1 MMSLPHMAERPY
13 FPPSPQHTWEERKP
27 IQLPSIRQAFP
38 ELHTAKPQGS
48 AFPLEPHS
56 ASSERST
63 TSEWSDSGR
72 DLFPY
77 KRAAFAS
84 HPDPYYNDSL
94 PPRVFRSPAMRV
106 RADSS
111 LSPQSPFATKPASPK
126 SYVGPDRPIPFV
138 SDYVHTGLRSPP
150 VDPLPVSRP
159 EYQQPHQMRL
169 PSLTLDP
176 NVGQHHTAWSD
187 FAFDASARRATDNQP
202 QGLTP
207 YEPSIASYGH
217 AAGFQPRLHSYSGP
231 ATAHIGQHPQ
241 SHVRDAYMGGYE
253 VSIGPATK
261 QRKRRGNLP
270 KKTTDLLRTWFKLHL
285 QHPYPTEDEK
295 QELMRQTDLQMSMLS
310 HYQASRIFFYFPINL
325 CANEATDQISNW
337 FINARRRQLPAM
349 INSAKAEVGLRNAKG
364 HERKPEETSSEYS
377 DSHRVES
384 IDGSDQDLSGE
395 EEDFETRSQRDEAF
409 KRSSV

>member
-1 MMSLPHMAERPY
+1 MSLPNMVERPY
-13 FPPSPQHTWEERKP
+13 FPPSPHQTWEERKP

-48 AFPLEPHS
+48 AFQSEPHS

-63 TSEWSDSGR
+63 ISEWSEVNR

-84 HPDPYYNDSL
+84 HPDPYHNESL

-111 LSPQSPFATKPASPK
+111 LSPQSPFATKPASPELCTRQ
-126 SYVGPDRPIPFV
+126 DRPISFI
-138 SDYVHTGLRSPP
+138 SDHTRSSSL

-159 EYQQPHQMRL
+159 EYPPSHTRL
-169 PSLTLDP
+169 PPLMLDP
-176 NVGQHHTAWSD
+176 HIGQHHTAWPNY
-187 FAFDASARRATDNQP
+187 AYDAPARRATENPP

-207 YEPSIASYGH
+207 YEPPIPSYAAH

-231 ATAHIGQHPQ
+231 PTAHIAGQHPQ
-241 SHVRDAYMGGYE
+241 SSVRDTYMGGYE

-295 QELMRQTDLQMSMLS
+295 QELMRQTDLQM
-310 HYQASRIFFYFPINL
+310 N
-325 CANEATDQISNW
+325 QISNW

-349 INSAKAEVGLRNAKG
+349 INSAKAEVGLRNAKN

-395 EEDFETRSQRDEAF
+395 EEDFETRSQRSEAL